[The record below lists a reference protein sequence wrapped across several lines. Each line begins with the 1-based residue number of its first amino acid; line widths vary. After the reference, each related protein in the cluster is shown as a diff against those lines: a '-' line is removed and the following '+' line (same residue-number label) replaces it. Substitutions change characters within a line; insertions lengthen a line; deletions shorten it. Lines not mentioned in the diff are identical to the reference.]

1 MTFPMPPPNP
11 PPDAAGQKPTRV
23 RYGVILFSIT
33 LAILAY
39 IDRASIGMAAPAIRK
54 DLNLDTVQMG
64 WVFFA
69 FALAY
74 ALLEIPGGW
83 MGDWM
88 GPKKVLVR
96 IVLWWSFFT
105 VATGWAWNYVSLL
118 VIRFLFGMGE
128 AGCFPNLTK
137 AMTIWLPQ
145 RERVR
150 AQGIMW
156 TFARWGGAFTPPLM
170 ALVFQYMS
178 WRWAFGLFG
187 IIGLIWCAVF
197 LALFKDNPRE
207 HKGVNAA
214 ELALIE
220 DSGKIVTGHAH
231 VPWGKLVSSRTVWM
245 LWLQYFLVSYPFYF
259 YLTWL
264 PTYLMEGR
272 HLNIA
277 QASRFAIFPLLFAG
291 AGCLVSGMLSARVA
305 RWTGSVSLARRVLG
319 TTGFLVA
326 GVFVLL
332 HIQIQTP
339 LLAMLALGVA
349 TFFHDLTTPGAWGAC
364 MDVGGKF
371 AGTLSGSM
379 NMMGNFGS
387 MLSPIAMGYIL
398 RYTGNNWNIC
408 LYSVAAAYLLGTFCW
423 PLMDPVTPLEDQKR

>member
-1 MTFPMPPPNP
+1 
-11 PPDAAGQKPTRV
+11 
-23 RYGVILFSIT
+23 
-33 LAILAY
+33 
-39 IDRASIGMAAPAIRK
+39 MAAPTISK
-54 DLNLDTVQMG
+54 DLHLDKVQMG
-64 WVFFA
+64 WVFFI

-83 MGDWM
+83 MGDWL
-88 GPKKVLVR
+88 GPKKVIVR

-105 VATGWAWNYVSLL
+105 AATGWAWSFVSLL
-118 VIRFLFGMGE
+118 VIRFLFGVGE

-156 TFARWGGAFTPPLM
+156 AFARWAGAFTSPLM
-170 ALVFQYMS
+170 LLAFQYVS

-187 IIGLIWCAVF
+187 IIGLIWCAIF
-197 LALFKDNPRE
+197 LFLFKDNPRE

-220 DSGKIVTGHAH
+220 ESGKIPSIHAQ
-231 VPWGKLVSSRTVWM
+231 VPWWKLVSSPTVWM

-272 HLNIA
+272 HLNTAQIA
-277 QASRFAIFPLLFAG
+277 FFAPFPLLFAG
-291 AGCLVSGMLSARVA
+291 AGCLLSGMISARVA
-305 RWTGSVSLARRVLG
+305 RWTGSVSRARRVLG
-319 TTGFLVA
+319 TVGFFVA
-326 GVFVLL
+326 GLFVLL
-332 HIQIQTP
+332 HIQIQAP

-364 MDVGGKF
+364 MDVGGKY

-387 MLSPIAMGYIL
+387 MLSPLAMGYIQKQ
-398 RYTGNNWNIC
+398 TGNNWSIC
-408 LYSVAAAYLLGTFCW
+408 LYTVAAAYLLGTFCW
-423 PLMDPVTPLEDQKR
+423 PLMDPVSPRED